1 MAQINTAT
9 SVWSGSLKDGA
20 GELSLPK
27 AGAAF
32 KYDFGSR
39 FETGNTTNP
48 EELIGG
54 AISACFSMYLS
65 ALFSKEGLEN
75 TQVTTTA
82 EVHLDG
88 GQSPPKITTI
98 LLDVKA
104 SAPGISDET
113 FNSLLK
119 QTENE
124 CPVKNLY
131 QGASISIRKIELN

>member
-1 MAQINTAT
+1 MVA
-9 SVWSGSLKDGA
+9 
-20 GELSLPK
+20 
-27 AGAAF
+27 
-32 KYDFGSR
+32 
-39 FETGNTTNP
+39 NP
-48 EELIGG
+48 
-54 AISACFSMYLS
+54 
-65 ALFSKEGLEN
+65 
-75 TQVTTTA
+75 
-82 EVHLDG
+82 
-88 GQSPPKITTI
+88 PPKITTI